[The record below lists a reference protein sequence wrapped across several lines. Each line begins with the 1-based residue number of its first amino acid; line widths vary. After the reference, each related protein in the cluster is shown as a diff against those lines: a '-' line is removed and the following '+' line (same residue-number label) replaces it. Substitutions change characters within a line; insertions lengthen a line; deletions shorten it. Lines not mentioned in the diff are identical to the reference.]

1 MYYIYLIE
9 RVTIATR
16 HKFCEKLKNENRL
29 RMKMR
34 IEWRI
39 GLYEKCR
46 FLATDI
52 FITGNCSIKKLML
65 NLSISCEL

>member
-1 MYYIYLIE
+1 ME

-16 HKFCEKLKNENRL
+16 YKFCEKLKNENRL
-29 RMKMR
+29 RMI

-46 FLATDI
+46 F
-52 FITGNCSIKKLML
+52 FGNRYFH
-65 NLSISCEL
+65 NR